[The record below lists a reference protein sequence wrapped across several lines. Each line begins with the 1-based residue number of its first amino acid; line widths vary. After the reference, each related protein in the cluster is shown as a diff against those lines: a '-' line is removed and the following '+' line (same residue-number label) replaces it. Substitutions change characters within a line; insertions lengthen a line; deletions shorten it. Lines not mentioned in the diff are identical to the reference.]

1 MSIPRRTRVILG
13 GEGGG
18 PRREFCLSRPVALL
32 LGVLVLGVVVG
43 AVLLA
48 MGLFDTRGQRA
59 AIAELERQ
67 LAEARTEAMTARIL
81 KAELEQSR
89 RLQDELMA
97 MLGLARTDSL
107 GNVLAD
113 SICDVPMGLVPA
125 GAAPDAA
132 TGAAAGAAA
141 PATPPAQ
148 PGQAPSRWPAAG
160 TVIRE
165 FTRGDPAHGVEA
177 HVGIDIGGQEGS
189 RVVAAAEGDV
199 DFVGEDEVF
208 GKYVEIRH
216 GDDWVTVYGHC
227 ASINVGPGHHVRVG
241 EQVAK
246 MGRTGRTETAQLHF
260 QVWQRGEAVDP
271 RKLLSGEPA
280 PR

>member
-32 LGVLVLGVVVG
+32 LGVLVLAVVVG

-48 MGLFDTRGQRA
+48 MVLFDTRGQRA
-59 AIAELERQ
+59 TIADLERQ
-67 LAEARTEAMTARIL
+67 LAEARTEALAARIL

-107 GNVLAD
+107 GNALAD
-113 SICDVPMGLVPA
+113 SICDVPIGQVPA
-125 GAAPDAA
+125 AAA
-132 TGAAAGAAA
+132 TGATAAAAA
-141 PATPPAQ
+141 PATLPAQ

-160 TVIRE
+160 AVIRE

-199 DFVGEDEVF
+199 DFVGDDEVL

-227 ASINVGPGHHVRVG
+227 ASINVGPGHHVRAG

-246 MGRTGRTETAQLHF
+246 MGRTGRAETAQLHF